1 MDDLSKIKNKNVR
14 SLMYQKLKKEKLKV
28 KKKQKLEN
36 KDKPKQ
42 APKTIENCRI
52 IDDTYLKDLENDT
65 EVQLDLQNDEI
76 SRHMRRSELLLKEKN
91 KKKEEEDECKL
102 EEDEEDEDE
111 EKSTD
116 PKILIT
122 TNNLK
127 ISLKTYKLCRE
138 LSRVLPNANYFYR
151 KNVNL
156 KKVIPQAIERDYSA
170 MIVINEDRKI
180 PSKFLLL
187 FLIFKRSKKNKI

>member
-1 MDDLSKIKNKNVR
+1 M
-14 SLMYQKLKKEKLKV
+14 
-28 KKKQKLEN
+28 KLEN

-42 APKTIENCRI
+42 APKTNENCRI
-52 IDDTYLKDLENDT
+52 IDDTYLKDLDNDA
-65 EVQLDLQNDEI
+65 ELQLDLQNDEI
-76 SRHMRRSELLLKEKN
+76 SRHMKRGER
-91 KKKEEEDECKL
+91 KKEIDEQDECKL
-102 EEDEEDEDE
+102 DEDEEEE
-111 EKSTD
+111 EGEKSTD

-170 MIVINEDRKI
+170 MIVINEDRKV
-180 PSKFLLL
+180 PSK
-187 FLIFKRSKKNKI
+187 

>member
-1 MDDLSKIKNKNVR
+1 M
-14 SLMYQKLKKEKLKV
+14 
-28 KKKQKLEN
+28 
-36 KDKPKQ
+36 
-42 APKTIENCRI
+42 
-52 IDDTYLKDLENDT
+52 KDLENDA
-65 EVQLDLQNDEI
+65 EVQLDLQHDEI
-76 SRHMRRSELLLKEKN
+76 SRHMRRGELLKEK
-91 KKKEEEDECKL
+91 KKKQEEEQDECKL
-102 EEDEEDEDE
+102 EEDDDDEENEG

-170 MIVINEDRKI
+170 MIVINEDRKV
-180 PSKFLLL
+180 PSEFGRYFLCNL
-187 FLIFKRSKKNKI
+187 FSLKKLFNIFYHF